1 MDATF
6 GAALGSGVSQAAAD
20 LPFRNARLAEAKT
33 RQEMADLQLQEFK
46 DSAPLRTQQ
55 RDAEMEQLKA
65 QVYQTQSALG
75 KQQTYDAFQRYTMDG
90 DPKHLNQW
98 LEQSKQ
104 NPVMQSVTNGMVR
117 VDRLARTPET
127 EKMLQASGV
136 KDIDGFFSDPAL
148 VNSFV
153 VGTTPDG
160 GSQLI
165 DMNRMYAV
173 SGYTKQASDE
183 QLQRLQNNAATI
195 GAMRRGANL
204 RGLKADSALVQQIAA
219 ATGQSASDVFTML
232 KPDPV
237 AGLDYV
243 PKSEGGGVSA
253 PERIAAQLRA
263 QNPGMTL
270 RDSLTQATQML
281 SGGGQSGAVGLGK
294 GVSAAFIRDYMQRNP
309 EATLEEAYGAF
320 KEAGR
325 TTTDTEK
332 FVQDYMLQ
340 NPGATREQAV
350 AAQRQA
356 GRDDRTSQM
365 KNTEVGE
372 QAQEELDKTFGG
384 DFLAADI
391 SQVTPEQ
398 RRTINRN
405 LNRME
410 QVAGLDL
417 SNEDKT
423 QIRKMGQLFPTLT
436 TAGTNLTEEQT
447 GLIDSTLGNLK
458 TYIHDSVP
466 GKEGTA
472 AYNTART
479 IFNNA
484 MLGTQISKHEQ
495 AMTNK
500 AFGSLGQGLGPVLT
514 GIRQQMIL
522 TRDNLKAIADLND
535 PYVVKARLGVSQ
547 DKVDKAIQGIDDRL
561 NMLNR
566 IGTNSVAPN
575 GSGIKVNVTPTYQP
589 GVTGQP
595 VNEAPA
601 TGATRPSLD
610 TIFNTPGAK

>member
-6 GAALGSGVSQAAAD
+6 GAALGSGVASAAAD
-20 LPFRNARLAEAKT
+20 LPFRNARINEAKT
-33 RQEMADLQLQEFK
+33 RQEMADLQLQEYK
-46 DSAPLRTQQ
+46 DSTPLRTQQ
-55 RDAEMEQLKA
+55 RDAEMETLKA

-75 KQQTYDAFQRYTMDG
+75 KQQTYDAFQRYTQDG

-98 LEQSKQ
+98 LAQAKT
-104 NPVMQSVTNGMVR
+104 NPVMQSVTDGMVR

-127 EKMLQASGV
+127 EKMLNAAGV
-136 KDIDGFFSDPAL
+136 KDLDGFFSDPAL
-148 VNSFV
+148 TQSFL

-173 SGYTKQASDE
+173 SGYAKQASDE
-183 QLQRLQNNAATI
+183 QLTRLQNNAATI
-195 GAMRRGANL
+195 AAMRKGANL
-204 RGLKADSALVQQIAA
+204 RGLQADSAIVKQIAA
-219 ATGQSASDVFTML
+219 ATGQSTADTWAML

-243 PKSEGGGVSA
+243 PKTAGGGVSA
-253 PERIAAQLRA
+253 PERVAAQLRA
-263 QNPGMTL
+263 QDPNLTL
-270 RDSLTQATQML
+270 RDSLVQATQML
-281 SGGGQSGAVGLGK
+281 SGGGTSGLGK
-294 GVSAAFIRDYMQRNP
+294 GIGAVFIRDYMERNP
-309 EATLEEAYGAF
+309 DATVEEAYAAYR
-320 KEAGR
+320 ETGR
-325 TTTDTEK
+325 ATTDTEK

-384 DFLAADI
+384 DFLTADI
-391 SQVTPEQ
+391 TNVTPEQ
-398 RRTINRN
+398 RRIINRN

-410 QVAGLDL
+410 QVAGLEL
-417 SNEDKT
+417 SNDDRT

-458 TYIHDSVP
+458 TYIYDSVP

-547 DKVDKAIQGIDDRL
+547 DKVDRAIQGLDDRL

-575 GSGIKVNVTPTYQP
+575 GSGIKVNVTPVYTP
-589 GVTGQP
+589 GVTGQQSDQP
-595 VNEAPA
+595 SAS
-601 TGATRPSLD
+601 RPSLD
-610 TIFNTPGAK
+610 TIFSNQGVTK

>member
-20 LPFRNARLAEAKT
+20 LPFRNARLKEAKT
-33 RQEMADLQLQEFK
+33 RQEMADIQLQEYK
-46 DSAPLRTQQ
+46 DATPLRTQQ
-55 RDAEMEQLKA
+55 RDAEMEQLKT

-75 KQQTYDAFQRYTMDG
+75 KQQTYDAFQRYTQDG

-98 LEQSKQ
+98 LAQAKT
-104 NPVMQSVTNGMVR
+104 NPVMQSVTDGMVR
-117 VDRLARTPET
+117 VDRLSRTPET

-148 VNSFV
+148 TQSFL
-153 VGTTPDG
+153 VGTTPEG

-173 SGYTKQASDE
+173 SGYAKQASDE
-183 QLQRLQNNAATI
+183 QLQRLQNNAATVS
-195 GAMRRGANL
+195 AMRKGANL

-219 ATGQSASDVFTML
+219 ATGQSVADTFAML

-243 PKSEGGGVSA
+243 PKTEGGGVSA
-253 PERIAAQLRA
+253 PERVAAQLRA

-270 RDSLTQATQML
+270 RDSLTQATSML
-281 SGGGQSGAVGLGK
+281 SGGGSGGGLGK
-294 GVSAAFIRDYMQRNP
+294 GIGAAFIRDYMERNP
-309 EATLEEAYGAF
+309 GASMEEAYTAYR
-320 KEAGR
+320 ETGR
-325 TTTDTEK
+325 ASTDTEK
-332 FVQDYMLQ
+332 FVQDYIIQ

-410 QVAGLDL
+410 QVAGLDF
-417 SNEDKT
+417 SNEDRT
-423 QIRKMGQLFPTLT
+423 QIRKMGQILPSLAY
-436 TAGTNLTEEQT
+436 AGKELTEDQT
-447 GLIDSTLGNLK
+447 GLIDSALGTVK
-458 TYIHDSVP
+458 TYMYNSMP
-466 GKEGTA
+466 EKQATT
-472 AYNTART
+472 AYNAVRSLYT
-479 IFNNA
+479 NA
-484 MLGTQISKHEQ
+484 IAGSQVSKHEQ

-500 AFGSLGQGLGPVLT
+500 AFGTLNQQLPAVLT
-514 GIRQQMIL
+514 GVKQQLIMS
-522 TRDNLKAIADLND
+522 RDNLQAIADLND

-547 DKVDKAIQGIDDRL
+547 DKVDKAIQGLDDRL
-561 NMLNR
+561 NLLNR
-566 IGTNSVAPN
+566 IGTNSAAPD

-595 VNEAPA
+595 VEQTAPSA
-601 TGATRPSLD
+601 NRPSLD
-610 TIFNTPGAK
+610 AIFSTPGAAQ